1 MEDGETR
8 AMLVRELKTL
18 QRNVNAY
25 GKMIGERIGKDNL
38 DHITRD
44 EWLAQMRCYEVVWN
58 KSGRLAQ
65 QDLLNSIRRLMW
77 LFDGVKEG
85 S

>member
-1 MEDGETR
+1 MEDGKTR
-8 AMLVRELKTL
+8 AMLVRELVAL

-38 DHITRD
+38 DHI
-44 EWLAQMRCYEVVWN
+44 
-58 KSGRLAQ
+58 
-65 QDLLNSIRRLMW
+65 RRLMW